1 MDDNHLGSECNEA
14 VRLGLLCPALTITE
28 EPKASGGASEAIY
41 DAIKSDSSC
50 SVCPCAQYQ

>member
-1 MDDNHLGSECNEA
+1 MCDTHLGGNVGEA
-14 VRLGLLCPALTITE
+14 ARLGLLCPALKTTE
-28 EPKASGGASEAIY
+28 EPKASGGASEAIC